1 MRYVRGAS
9 SSHLSR
15 VLLQCDR
22 PVEDKLE
29 GSGGRMTTKPE
40 PSQEAQVGLT
50 TDTPP
55 LPSPHPRGA
64 EGQETQVL
72 DNFMTLGM
80 VLWL

>member
-1 MRYVRGAS
+1 
-9 SSHLSR
+9 
-15 VLLQCDR
+15 
-22 PVEDKLE
+22 
-29 GSGGRMTTKPE
+29 MTTKPE